1 MQVILIACLTV
12 STSAF
17 YCQTKFNIKD
27 SYPCG
32 LIFIFQQTF

>member
-17 YCQTKFNIKD
+17 YCQFNIKD